1 MTDSDVQDVR
11 EAIAKARE
19 EDAQHQNLVDK
30 MDRLS
35 KTPGISKEDREVQ
48 IAVERRDAEEEE
60 EKRNKEEGSG

>member
-11 EAIAKARE
+11 EAIANARE
-19 EDAQHQNLVDK
+19 ADAQHQNLVDK

-48 IAVERRDAEEEE
+48 IAVERRDAEKEE